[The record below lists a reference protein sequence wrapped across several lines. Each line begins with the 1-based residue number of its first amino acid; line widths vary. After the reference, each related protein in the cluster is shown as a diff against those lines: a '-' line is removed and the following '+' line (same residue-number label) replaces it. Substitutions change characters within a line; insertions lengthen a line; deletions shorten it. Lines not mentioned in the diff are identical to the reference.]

1 MKNVLIVSVLLLS
14 LNSFS
19 QKIDSINVLSQNTP
33 PVIHVFGEL
42 YHTGYSITDV
52 NYQILDS
59 IVLTLFFKECN
70 GYQVVTEFDTVFSI
84 MESWPMV
91 TNDINILSILD
102 TNTTDSNCFIVNQYD
117 TLERNTFSTSILG
130 VDNLLRQEKIK
141 LCPNPVK
148 ESIKIEVSDNTEI
161 ESIELFDLGGK
172 RVKTFN
178 NSVGNLNISDL
189 GSGTYFLR
197 ILTTKGGLAEKV
209 IIE

>member
-102 TNTTDSNCFIVNQYD
+102 TNTTDSNCFIV
-117 TLERNTFSTSILG
+117 
-130 VDNLLRQEKIK
+130 
-141 LCPNPVK
+141 
-148 ESIKIEVSDNTEI
+148 
-161 ESIELFDLGGK
+161 
-172 RVKTFN
+172 
-178 NSVGNLNISDL
+178 
-189 GSGTYFLR
+189 
-197 ILTTKGGLAEKV
+197 
-209 IIE
+209 